1 MLIIIYTEQIM
12 EQDKIIQNEV
22 LLQALSLK
30 LAEIRHEEGN
40 ESKVQELVQL
50 RRDVYSG
57 NIQDPLSEISKLH

>member
-1 MLIIIYTEQIM
+1 MQENMQQEM
-12 EQDKIIQNEV
+12 QQDKIVQNEI

-30 LAEIRHEEGN
+30 LAELRHQEGN

-57 NIQDPLSEISKLH
+57 KVKDLLSEISKLH